1 MANGEQLTLS
11 HREKLLRELQDP
23 EYRRGFIE
31 GHAKDT
37 IAFQLRRLRKS
48 MEWEQRD
55 VAERL
60 GNANLQPM
68 ISRYENPDYGRYS
81 ISTLL
86 ELASVFDVALVVRF
100 APFSELVEWD
110 WSSDAATLCPASF
123 EDDVKVAQLVERIE
137 AEKKL
142 AAQIQS
148 RVRTVEVTQN
158 QSQQSREI
166 PQTQNALWEIATGRA
181 GSARAASA
189 A

>member
-1 MANGEQLTLS
+1 MATGEQLTLN
-11 HREKLLRELQDP
+11 HKERLLEELKNAD
-23 EYRRGFIE
+23 YRRGFIE

-37 IAFQLRRLRKS
+37 IAFQLRTLRKA

-60 GNANLQPM
+60 GNAKLQPM

-100 APFSELVEWD
+100 SPFSELVEWD

-123 EDDVKVAQLVERIE
+123 EADEKLVQLAEQIE

-142 AAQIQS
+142 AAEAQS
-148 RVRTVEVTQN
+148 RSHVKKIEVN
-158 QSQQSREI
+158 QDQQSVG
-166 PQTQNALWEIATGRA
+166 P
-181 GSARAASA
+181 SASRSVLLEKLR
-189 A
+189 

>member
-1 MANGEQLTLS
+1 MANGEQLTLN
-11 HREKLLRELQDP
+11 HKERLLEQLKNAD
-23 EYRRGFIE
+23 YRRGFIE

-37 IAFQLRRLRKS
+37 IAFQLRTLRKA

-60 GNANLQPM
+60 GNAKLQPM

-86 ELASVFDVALVVRF
+86 ELAAVFDVALVVRF
-100 APFSELVEWD
+100 APFSELVGWD
-110 WSSDAATLCPASF
+110 WSSDAVTLCPASF
-123 EDDVKVAQLVERIE
+123 EDDVKLAQLSKQIE
-137 AEKKL
+137 AEKRL

-148 RVRTVEVTQN
+148 HIRTAETTQN
-158 QSQQSREI
+158 QQSKAN
-166 PQTQNALWEIATGRA
+166 PQTQNPLGEMATGNA
-181 GSARAASA
+181 GSAKAASA